1 MANKINRQTH
11 DIYVHG
17 YQNKFRNS
25 QEAFEYFYDFI
36 NRYGYEQS
44 NTRSMF
50 NVGFTITNPEEIW
63 ERNGKYEI
71 VNHKSAMIEFAKL
84 HVEAALKE
92 AFLSSEMRVSEN
104 DTNEYPSFVSNY
116 DDGYVTITVSK
127 DSILNAYPL
136 ENII

>member
-1 MANKINRQTH
+1 MNIPTAEEFVMKGHLRVE
-11 DIYVHG
+11 D
-17 YQNKFRNS
+17 
-25 QEAFEYFYDFI
+25 D
-36 NRYGYEQS
+36 EQKDS
-44 NTRSMF
+44 LA
-50 NVGFTITNPEEIW
+50 
-63 ERNGKYEI
+63 
-71 VNHKSAMIEFAKL
+71 KSHIDFAKL